1 MKGTLSLKSRYR
13 YPQARWPGFLKTIWT
28 WRSSETWVCRMWKYR
43 RAKRETGPILNP
55 DQIRGQHMQNPTTA
69 WMWTRRPRWATS
81 RSGLQGRRKRKNLP
95 NPMLARYPI
104 HPPRPNLTLVRYPI
118 HPPRPNLTLVQYP
131 IHPPR
136 PNLRIPLRRT
146 PEVKTACLGLVEWP
160 TSQEPRPTLTTGL
173 TTAIDVKHGVYIPL
187 SPLQAIM
194 HVSMEVGNVYLFL
207 IALTTNFFWIPIPSF
222 CSPFCLLLSV

>member
-1 MKGTLSLKSRYR
+1 MKGTLCLKSRYR

-28 WRSSETWVCRMWKYR
+28 WCSSETWVCRMLKYR

-55 DQIRGQHMQNPTTA
+55 DQIQGQHMQNPTTA

-95 NPMLARYPI
+95 NPMLAR
-104 HPPRPNLTLVRYPI
+104 
-118 HPPRPNLTLVQYP
+118 YP

-187 SPLQAIM
+187 SRLQAIM
-194 HVSMEVGNVYLFL
+194 HVSMEVGNVFLFL
-207 IALTTNFFWIPIPSF
+207 IALTTNFFLIPIPSF
-222 CSPFCLLLSV
+222 CSPFWLLLLV